1 MKVLAVIP
9 ARYQSTRLPGKP
21 LLDIAGMSMI
31 RRVYLQCMQSQVFE
45 KVIIATDD
53 ARIEQECILHGMD
66 YQMTASTHQNGSERS
81 AEVLNSIENSF
92 DLVVNVQGDEPF
104 IHPNSFEEIV
114 AIFQQQPQAKIGT
127 LVKIIKQKS
136 DVETDSII
144 KVVFSKDKKALY
156 FSRSAIPYLREIT
169 VEEGIEKQLFY
180 KHIGMYAF
188 KPEILK
194 ALVQLPESL
203 LESYEKL
210 EQLRWLENGYEIY
223 LNTTAFESK
232 SVDTE
237 ADYHYI
243 LENIESFTNTTI

>member
-53 ARIEQECILHGMD
+53 ARIEQECLLHGMD
-66 YQMTASTHQNGSERS
+66 YQMTASTHQNGTERC
-81 AEVLNSIENSF
+81 AEVLSSQTINY

-104 IHPNSFEEIV
+104 IHPQSFEEIK
-114 AIFQQQPQAKIGT
+114 AIFEKNPKAEIGT
-127 LVKIIKQKS
+127 LMKKIYKKE

-144 KVVFSKDKKALY
+144 KVVFSKDHKALY
-156 FSRSAIPYLREIT
+156 FSRSPIPYLREISI
-169 VEEGIEKQLFY
+169 EEGLQKQVFF

-223 LNTTAFESK
+223 LNTTTFESK

-237 ADYHYI
+237 ADYNYI
-243 LENIESFTNTTI
+243 LRNIEQFTNTTI

>member
-31 RRVYLQCMQSQVFE
+31 RRVYLQCMQSHVFE

-66 YQMTASTHQNGSERS
+66 YQMTSSTHQNGSERC

-127 LVKIIKQKS
+127 LVKKIKQKS

-223 LNTTAFESK
+223 INQTNHESK

>member
-66 YQMTASTHQNGSERS
+66 YQMTASTHQNGSERC

-223 LNTTAFESK
+223 INQTNHESK

>member
-1 MKVLAVIP
+1 MRILAVIP

-21 LLDIAGMSMI
+21 LLDIAGISMI
-31 RRVYLQCMQSQVFE
+31 RRVYLQCKKSNVFE

-53 ARIEQECILHGMD
+53 ARIEQECLIHNMD
-66 YQMTASTHQNGSERS
+66 YQMTASTHQNGTERC
-81 AEVLNSIENSF
+81 AEVLSSQTINYELI
-92 DLVVNVQGDEPF
+92 VNVQGDEPF
-104 IHPNSFEEIV
+104 IHPQSFEEIT
-114 AIFQQQPQAKIGT
+114 AIFEQNPKAEIGT
-127 LVKIIKQKS
+127 LIKKIYIKE

-144 KVVFSKDKKALY
+144 KVVFSKDKKALF
-156 FSRSAIPYLREIT
+156 FSRSAIPYLREMT
-169 VEEGIEKQLFY
+169 VEEGIEKHIFY

-194 ALVQLPESL
+194 ALVKLPESP

-223 LNTTAFESK
+223 LNTTVFESK

-237 ADYHYI
+237 ADYNYI
-243 LENIESFTNTTI
+243 LNNIEQFTNTTI

>member
-21 LLDIAGMSMI
+21 LLDIAGFSMI
-31 RRVYLQCMQSQVFE
+31 RRVYLQCKKSNVFE

-53 ARIEQECILHGMD
+53 ARIEQECLMHNMD
-66 YQMTASTHQNGSERS
+66 YQMTSTSHQNGTERC
-81 AEVLNSIENSF
+81 AEVLSSQTINY

-104 IHPNSFEEIV
+104 IHPQSFEEIK
-114 AIFQQQPQAKIGT
+114 AIFELNPKAEIGT
-127 LVKIIKQKS
+127 LIKKIYKKE

-156 FSRSAIPYLREIT
+156 FSRSPIPYLREISI
-169 VEEGIEKQLFY
+169 EEGLEQQVFF
-180 KHIGMYAF
+180 KHIGMYAY
-188 KPEILK
+188 KPEILI
-194 ALVQLPESL
+194 ALVKLPEST
-203 LESYEKL
+203 LENLEKL

-223 LNTTAFESK
+223 INQTNHESK